1 MSERIIVITGAGAGL
16 AYQIA
21 KQHLTAKDRVFGLEA
36 FQMEGIKSLE
46 EQYPKMQGFRC
57 DITSEEDVMAAATE
71 IKEQI
76 GDRIDIIYNVAGIFT
91 EAGRVGIGE
100 TELPMCKQMMD
111 VNAFGMIRVCK
122 AFDSHIKEGA
132 VVLNVSSEAGSIGAA
147 RRNNEYAYCMS
158 KAAMNMGAKILSN
171 ELWSRNARVM
181 CIEPGWM
188 KTNMGGEAALAS
200 PRAVWPEETARD
212 IIGIVNGINEIP
224 RDQMFMTQK
233 GDILPW

>member
-1 MSERIIVITGAGAGL
+1 MSERIIVITGAGTGL

-21 KQHLTAKDRVFGLEA
+21 KRHLAAGDRVFGLEA

-46 EQYPKMQGFRC
+46 EQYTKMQGFRC
-57 DITSEEDVMAAATE
+57 DITSEEDVMEAATG

-76 GDRIDIIYNVAGIFT
+76 GDKIDIIYNVAGIFT
-91 EAGRVGIGE
+91 EAGRVGIGK
-100 TELPMCKQMMD
+100 TELSMCKKMMD

-147 RRNNEYAYCMS
+147 RRKNEYAYCMS

-171 ELWSRNARVM
+171 ELWDRNARVM

-188 KTNMGGEAALAS
+188 KTNMGGEAAFAS
-200 PRAVWPEETARD
+200 SRAVAPEETAKD
-212 IIGIVNGINEIP
+212 IIDMVENIHEIP
-224 RDQMFMTQK
+224 RDQMYMTQK
-233 GDILPW
+233 GNILPW